1 MMISIILAHKYNED
15 YNFFDHV
22 YAQVSGIPT
31 SQLILMENIFLSI
44 INYDLYIDSEIF
56 NFYSQ
61 HLQSYISKSL
71 YNDNDNNENNEN
83 INLEETTLNVYN
95 DNSNVVSL

>member
-31 SQLILMENIFLSI
+31 SQFILMENIFLNI

-56 NFYSQ
+56 DFYSQ
-61 HLQSYISKSL
+61 HLKSYITKSN
-71 YNDNDNNENNEN
+71 YTDNNENCNQED
-83 INLEETTLNVYN
+83 TTLNVYN
-95 DNSNVVSL
+95 DNHNLVSL